1 MSAPSANFRLGLK
14 VAGAA
19 GLLAAGVAIAIVLLR
34 PVATVEPA
42 VPGDAL
48 DAKPGSVTVVE
59 AYAQKLTTE
68 TGGRVLR
75 RNFELDPGKSV
86 KQGEVL
92 AELDPADTLLL
103 LKQKQIDFAAKKAT
117 YDADHSKELALDSK
131 HADLANFERLNHLG
145 LYADKDL
152 AERRREVTALEQ
164 DLQMERIARRQTLDT
179 LANDLAIEQRKLDKM
194 IIRSPL
200 DGIVSEVYA
209 HPGDL
214 VALDEPVAT
223 LISAKKIVVA
233 RISEEDFAQ
242 IRLGE
247 EANVTFLPY
256 GDREFAATV
265 SKILPTADPE
275 TQRHLV
281 HLDVTMDA
289 AHPLVPGI
297 NGEVIIVVGRRPARA
312 IVPRRAIFDL
322 DGRSVYVVSG
332 GVVAARRVTV
342 GFQWSRGAEILAGL
356 EPGDEV
362 IVDELERFNPGDR
375 VRVREIP
382 SEIAAK

>member
-1 MSAPSANFRLGLK
+1 MSATSVNFRLGLK
-14 VAGAA
+14 VAAVLGLVAA
-19 GLLAAGVAIAIVLLR
+19 AAALLIVMMR
-34 PVATVEPA
+34 PVATVEPV

-75 RNFELDPGKSV
+75 RNFNIDPGKPV
-86 KQGEVL
+86 KQGDVL

-103 LKQKQIDFAAKKAT
+103 LKQKQIDFAAMKAT
-117 YDADHSKELALDSK
+117 YEADHSKELALDSK
-131 HADLANFERLNHLG
+131 RADLANSERLNRLG
-145 LYADKDL
+145 LYSDKDL
-152 AERRREVTALEQ
+152 ADRRRELMVLEQ
-164 DLQMERIARRQTLDT
+164 DLQMERITRKKTLDT

-200 DGIVSEVYA
+200 DGVVSEVYA

-214 VALDEPVAT
+214 VALDQPVAT
-223 LISAKKIVVA
+223 LISSQRVVEGK
-233 RISEEDFAQ
+233 ISEEDFAQ
-242 IRLGE
+242 IRVGE
-247 EANVTFLPY
+247 QANVTFLPY
-256 GDREFAATV
+256 GDTEFPATV
-265 SKILPTADPE
+265 SKILPTADAE

-297 NGEVIIVVGRRPARA
+297 NGEVIITVGRRPAKA
-312 IVPRRAIFDL
+312 IVPRRAVFDL
-322 DGRSVYVVSG
+322 DGRSVFVVKDG
-332 GVVAARRVTV
+332 TVALRRVTV
-342 GFQWSRGAEILAGL
+342 GYQWSRGAEILAGL
-356 EPGDEV
+356 EPGESV

-375 VRVREIP
+375 VRVQEAP
-382 SEIAAK
+382 SEVAR